1 MSTNLINSERTSSGQ
16 IPINAVRHI
25 RSNLYAEIAPAEIL
39 RRLKIN
45 AAQVRKELKHEVLNL
60 IAQEKMVLTQSQKE
74 IIVKRVLDDVLGYG
88 PIEPLLAD
96 ASISEVMINGPYMIF
111 IEKNGRLER
120 TEHAFEDVDHLMN
133 VIDKIIAPL
142 GRRVDESS
150 PMVDGRLP
158 DGSRV
163 NVIIPPV
170 ALTGPTVTIRRF
182 GSKVFSYEELVEN
195 KTIPDSLI
203 NVLPKAIEE
212 RQNIIVTGGTGS
224 GKTTLLNALSGLIS
238 ANERIVTI
246 EDAAELKF
254 SQPHVVSLESRPPN
268 IEGRGQ
274 IKIRDL
280 VINALRM
287 RPDRIVVGE
296 VRGGEALDMLQ
307 AMNTGHDGSLTTAHA
322 NSPHEAL
329 SRLETMALM
338 SGLELPIGAIRQQ
351 IAGAFDLIIHME
363 RQSDGARKLTA
374 VDEVSTVKN
383 GEIELKTVYKSRK
396 SK

>member
-45 AAQVRKELKHEVLNL
+45 AAQVRKELKNEVLNL
-60 IAQEKMVLTQSQKE
+60 IAQEEMVLTQSQKE

-238 ANERIVTI
+238 ASERIVTI

-338 SGLELPIGAIRQQ
+338 SGLELPIAAIRQQ

-363 RQSDGARKLTA
+363 RQSDGSRKLTA

>member
-1 MSTNLINSERTSSGQ
+1 MSTNLINSQRTSSGQ

-45 AAQVRKELKHEVLNL
+45 AAQVRKELKSEVLNL
-60 IAQEKMVLTQSQKE
+60 IAQEKMVLTRSQKE
-74 IIVKRVLDDVLGYG
+74 LIVKRVLDDVLGYG

-238 ANERIVTI
+238 PSERIVTI

-254 SQPHVVSLESRPPN
+254 SQPHVVSLESRPAN

-338 SGLELPIGAIRQQ
+338 SGLELPIAAIRQQ
-351 IAGAFDLIIHME
+351 IAGAFDLIIHVE
-363 RQSDGARKLTA
+363 RQSDGARKLIA
-374 VDEVSTVKN
+374 VDEVSAVKN
-383 GEIELKTVYKSRK
+383 GEIGLKTIYKSRK